1 MNFPIKLNNK
11 LAYVMGSVE
20 MSDNAPTSQSYMV
33 YEDLA
38 SKTNAEIKALNT
50 TLTTDL
56 AAFNKLIHDQN
67 VPAVVAP
74 VTKRQ

>member
-1 MNFPIKLNNK
+1 
-11 LAYVMGSVE
+11 MGTVE
-20 MSDNAPTSQSYMV
+20 MSDNAPTAQSYMV

-38 SKTNAEIKALNT
+38 SKTNAEIKNLNT
-50 TLTTDL
+50 ALTTDL

-74 VTKRQ
+74 VTRNQ